1 MNIVKNRLM
10 RTGNNQKW
18 IARSV
23 SF

>member
-1 MNIVKNRLM
+1 M